1 MRRSPYDVGRD
12 LRLLLDSH
20 ALLWA
25 IYSPERLSARIALLL
40 QDEANELVVSHAS
53 LREILSK
60 VGRGKLLLAGTSVE
74 GVKERVD
81 ALGVTYLPHRV
92 EPHSAGRQPAAPSQ
106 RSVYRILI
114 AQAKAEA
121 LPLVTG
127 DAALSAY
134 GAEIVWS

>member
-81 ALGVTYLPHRV
+81 TLGVTYLPHRV
-92 EPHSAGRQPAAPSQ
+92 EPHSAVRQPAAPSQ

>member
-53 LREILSK
+53 LWEILSK
-60 VGRGKLLLAGTSVE
+60 VARGRLLLAGTSVE
-74 GVKERVD
+74 GVKRRVD
-81 ALGVTYLPHRV
+81 ALGVTSLPIELSHILLAASLPHH
-92 EPHSAGRQPAAPSQ
+92 HSDPFD
-106 RSVYRILI
+106 RILI

-121 LPLVTG
+121 LPVVTT